1 MEDVV
6 AVVGATGA
14 VGREILRTLE
24 RRGFT
29 AEKVLAFASERSA
42 GVTLPF
48 RGAALEVQRLAP
60 DSFEGVT
67 VALFSAGPMV
77 GRELAPV
84 AARSGAVVID
94 SSSAWRMDPEVPL
107 VVPEV
112 NPQAVMHRPKG
123 IIANPSS
130 GAIQMVVALKPLHDE
145 AKIKR
150 IVVSTYQAASAKGHL
165 AVKELDAQLAALAA
179 GRTPEAQVFP
189 AQLAMN
195 LLNDWKPGA
204 DGYSEEELTLVHE
217 TRKLLAEKDLAVTP
231 TCVRVPVAIGH
242 GESIHVEFHSPLNA
256 RRARELLARAPGIEQ
271 VEEPQPVDAANT
283 DSVYVGRIRD
293 DLSVPNALN
302 LWVVAD
308 NLRKGAALNAVQIAE
323 LVV

>member
-29 AEKVLAFASERSA
+29 AEKVLVFASERSA
-42 GVTLPF
+42 GATLPF
-48 RGAALEVQRLAP
+48 RGSTLEVQRLKP

-77 GRELAPV
+77 GREFAPI
-84 AARSGAVVID
+84 AARAGAVVID

-123 IIANPSS
+123 IIANPSAL
-130 GAIQMVVALKPLHDE
+130 AIQMVVALKPLHDE
-145 AKIKR
+145 AKIKHV
-150 IVVSTYQAASAKGHL
+150 VVSTYQAASAKGQAAL
-165 AVKELDAQLAALAA
+165 KELEAQLAAVAT
-179 GRTPEAQVFP
+179 GRTPEAKVFP

-195 LLNDWKPGA
+195 LLNDDKPGA
-204 DGYSEEELTLVHE
+204 DGYSEEELTLVYE

-256 RRARELLARAPGIEQ
+256 RRARELLSRAPGIEL
-271 VEEPQPVDAANT
+271 VAEPQPIEAANT